1 MKTQTIIVLIV
12 FIIIIIIIIAGILI
26 LKPFSRDSGD
36 TKMDDDVEQTLLADT
51 APAIQMNLGGGT
63 LTANQVTATAVTGT
77 GNLCIG
83 STCINEDHIKMLKGE
98 ADVWINANGPTG
110 GVLRVDDVYDS
121 GRNVYYSTARGND
134 HNSWRLR
141 STWP

>member
-12 FIIIIIIIIAGILI
+12 FIIIIAGILI
-26 LKPFSRDSGD
+26 LNPFSRDSGD
-36 TKMDDDVEQTLLADT
+36 TKMDDDVTPTLLADT

-83 STCINEDHIKMLKGE
+83 STCIDENHIKMLKGE
-98 ADVWINANGPTG
+98 ADVWINANGATG
-110 GVLRVDDVYDS
+110 GVLRVSSSYDS
-121 GRNVYYSTARGND
+121 GNNVYYSTARKDD